1 MAGRA
6 SGFGASSKRAGVLAT
21 LRAGLFALAA
31 LAGAAIAADPQTLV
45 IGNGTEPESLDPQK
59 ATGVSAGNVL
69 RDLYEGL
76 TGVSP
81 SGDII
86 PAAASSWQW
95 QDDGRALRLTLRD
108 GLRWSNGDPLT
119 ASDYAAG
126 LRRLLDPA
134 TASGYAKLFAAIE
147 HGSEVIAGRLPPSAL
162 GLHADDVGT
171 LSIRLDRPMPNLL
184 SLLAHP
190 AASPIHPADLARP
203 PKPDARIG
211 NGAYRLTEWVL
222 QLRIALAR
230 NPAYWNDRQTAIDRL
245 IYLPTEDL
253 NSELKRYRAGEL
265 DVTTSIP
272 ATQADWIRRTLGGEL
287 HVATYLGSYFY
298 GLNLT
303 RPPFAGNKPLRQALS
318 LAIDRP
324 VIATKVLHDL
334 AAPAWSYIPPG
345 IRDYSPQLPEWAQWP
360 RAQREAAAR
369 RLYAAAGYS
378 ADKPVQIEIRYNTS
392 DDHKRIAVVI
402 AAMWKQVLGAE
413 VRLVNEEWKVFLQ
426 HRRERRDTQAFRNTW
441 IADSDD
447 AQGFAEI
454 LDSRHPRNDS
464 GYADAGYD
472 ALLLEAAQARD
483 PALRR
488 AKLEAAER
496 KMLDDAPILPIYF
509 YASKHLVK
517 PRVEGWQDNIL
528 DWHYSKDLRLSGR

>member
-1 MAGRA
+1 MFRH
-6 SGFGASSKRAGVLAT
+6 FLI
-21 LRAGLFALAA
+21 GLLLAA
-31 LAGAAIAADPQTLV
+31 ALPVMAAATASLN

-81 SGDII
+81 SGEIV
-86 PAAASSWQW
+86 PAAAESWVW
-95 QDDGRALRLTLRD
+95 QNDRRELRLQLRA

-119 ASDYAAG
+119 ADDFAAG
-126 LRRLLDPA
+126 LRCLLDPA
-134 TASGYAKLFAAIE
+134 TASGYAKLFESIAN
-147 HGSEVIAGRLPPSAL
+147 GSEVIAGRLPPSAL
-162 GLHADDVGT
+162 GLRVDDART

-190 AASPIHPADLARP
+190 AASPIHPADLKAN

-211 NGAYRLTEWVL
+211 NGAYRLAEWVL
-222 QLRIALAR
+222 QSRITLAR
-230 NPAYWNDRQTAIDRL
+230 NPQYWNAAQTAIDQVR
-245 IYLPTEDL
+245 YLPTEDL

-265 DVTTSIP
+265 DVTTAVP
-272 ATQADWIRRTLGGEL
+272 ATQIDWIRRTLGKEL

-318 LAIDRP
+318 MAIDRP

-334 AAPAWSYIPPG
+334 AEPAWSFLPPG
-345 IRDYSPQLPEWAQWP
+345 TRDYTPQLPDWANWP
-360 RAQREAAAR
+360 RLQREAEAR

-378 ADKPVQIEIRYNTS
+378 AAKPLQVEIRYNTQ

-413 VRLVNEEWKVFLQ
+413 VKLVNEEWKVFLQ
-426 HRRERRDTQAFRNTW
+426 HRRERRETQAFRNTW
-441 IADSDD
+441 IGDSDD
-447 AQGFAEI
+447 ALGFAEI
-454 LDSRHPRNDS
+454 LESHHPRNDS

-472 ALLLEAAQARD
+472 ALLREAGQASD
-483 PALRR
+483 PVLRR
-488 AKLEAAER
+488 QKLEAAER

-528 DWHYSKDLRLSGR
+528 DWHYSKDLRLHAR

>member
-1 MAGRA
+1 ML
-6 SGFGASSKRAGVLAT
+6 SLLKV
-21 LRAGLFALAA
+21 GLLTACLMTCAVS
-31 LAGAAIAADPQTLV
+31 AADRRVLT

-59 ATGVSAGNVL
+59 ATSVSAGNVL

-76 TGVSP
+76 TGLSP
-81 SGDII
+81 IGEVV
-86 PAAASSWQW
+86 PAAAESWQW
-95 QDDGRALRLTLRD
+95 QADGQALRLQLRQ
-108 GLRWSNGDPLT
+108 GLRWSNGDRLT
-119 ASDYAAG
+119 ADDYVAG

-134 TASGYAKLFAAIE
+134 TASGYANLLVAIA
-147 HGSEVIAGRLPPSAL
+147 HGSEVIAGRAPPSTL
-162 GLHADDVGT
+162 GLRAEDERT
-171 LSIRLDRPMPNLL
+171 LVIELDRPLPNLPA
-184 SLLAHP
+184 LLAHP
-190 AASPIHPADLARP
+190 AASPIHPAELTAN
-203 PKPDARIG
+203 PKPEARIG
-211 NGAYRLTEWVL
+211 NGAYRLAEWVL
-222 QLRIALAR
+222 QSRITLVR
-230 NPAYWNDRQTAIDRL
+230 NRHYWNDSRTAIGEVR
-245 IYLPTEDL
+245 YLPTEDL

-265 DVTTSIP
+265 DVTTSVP
-272 ATQADWIRRTLGGEL
+272 ASQAHWIRRQLGPEL

-303 RPPFAGNKPLRQALS
+303 RPPFAGNRPLRQALS
-318 LAIDRP
+318 MAIDRE

-334 AAPAWSYIPPG
+334 AAPAWSFIPPG
-345 IRDYSPQLPEWAQWP
+345 IRDYSPQAPDWARWP
-360 RAQREAAAR
+360 RSQRESEAR
-369 RLYAAAGYS
+369 RLYAEAGYS
-378 ADKPVQIEIRYNTS
+378 IAKPLSVEIRYNTS

-402 AAMWKQVLGAE
+402 AAMWKQVLGAD
-413 VRLVNEEWKVFLQ
+413 VKLVNEEWKVFLQ

-447 AQGFAEI
+447 ALGFAEI

-472 ALLLEAAQARD
+472 ALLLEAGRSND
-483 PALRR
+483 TVVRR

-528 DWHYSKDLRLSGR
+528 DWHYSKDLRLRAH

>member
-1 MAGRA
+1 MSAWLCRRMHAAACVVLLLLSSLPSPLLANA
-6 SGFGASSKRAGVLAT
+6 SVLK
-21 LRAGLFALAA
+21 
-31 LAGAAIAADPQTLV
+31 

-76 TGVSP
+76 TAVSP
-81 SGDII
+81 SGEIV
-86 PAAASSWQW
+86 PAAAESWIW
-95 QDDGRALRLTLRD
+95 QDDGRELQLRLRE

-119 ASDYAAG
+119 AADYAAG

-134 TASGYAKLFAAIE
+134 TASGYATLFEPIE
-147 HGSEVIAGRLPPSAL
+147 HGSEVIAGRLSTSAL
-162 GLHADDVGT
+162 GLEVDDART
-171 LSIRLDRPMPNLL
+171 LRIRLDRPMPSLPA
-184 SLLAHP
+184 LLAHP
-190 AASPIHPADLARP
+190 AASPIHPADLHAN

-211 NGAYRLTEWVL
+211 NGAYRLAEWAL
-222 QLRIALAR
+222 QSRITLVR
-230 NPAYWNDRQTAIDRL
+230 NRQYWNDRRTAIDEVR
-245 IYLPTEDL
+245 YLPTEDL

-265 DVTTSIP
+265 DVTTSVP
-272 ATQADWIRRTLGGEL
+272 STQAGWIRRTLGREL

-303 RPPFAGNKPLRQALS
+303 RPPFAGNKPLRRALS
-318 LAIDRP
+318 LAIDRQ

-345 IRDYSPQLPEWAQWP
+345 IRDYTPQSPDWALWP
-360 RAQREAAAR
+360 RAQREAEAR

-378 ADKPVQIEIRYNTS
+378 AAKPVQIEIRYNTS

-413 VRLVNEEWKVFLQ
+413 VKLVNEEWKVFLQ

-447 AQGFAEI
+447 ALGFAEI

-472 ALLLEAAQARD
+472 ALLREAGQASD

-528 DWHYSKDLRLSGR
+528 DWHYSKDLRLHAR